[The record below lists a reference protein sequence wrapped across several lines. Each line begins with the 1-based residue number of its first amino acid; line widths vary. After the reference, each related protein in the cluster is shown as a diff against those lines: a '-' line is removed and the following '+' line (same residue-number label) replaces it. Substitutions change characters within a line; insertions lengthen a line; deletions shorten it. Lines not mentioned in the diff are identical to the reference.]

1 MNSATIDKLFLRVAK
16 VQTLSGMTQLTN
28 ATGFF
33 CLHDN
38 FLYLITSRHVVINET
53 LGHHPDVLQLTLHT
67 DALDLRK
74 TAVLS
79 IPLYLAGVP
88 QWIQHPK
95 YQSRADVVAVAINDP
110 QVLNNH
116 FIDTFRTTDIVFPE
130 QNVPI
135 GQEVLILGFPLG
147 FHDTVNHLPVVRSAT
162 IASSFSHPFQGEPC
176 FLTDA
181 RMHRGSSGS
190 PVIAKM
196 PAGSQTVGQAE
207 QKWQLLGIHSSAMDV
222 SDRDHQLD
230 ERLALNTAW
239 YASLIPEMLP
249 KRGDSSAAGKPVGPP
264 PLVKAVNE
272 QRIGG
277 RPPRAAT

>member
-1 MNSATIDKLFLRVAK
+1 MNSATIDRLFLRVAK
-16 VQTLSGMTQLTN
+16 VQTLWGATQLTN

-53 LGHHPDVLQLTLHT
+53 AHHHPDVLQLTLHT

-74 TAVLS
+74 TAELS
-79 IPLYLAGVP
+79 IPLDVAGNP
-88 QWIQHPK
+88 QWLQHPK
-95 YQSRADVVAVAINDP
+95 YLGRADVIAVPINDP
-110 QVLNNH
+110 QVLSSH
-116 FIDTFRTTDIVFPE
+116 FVDTFSTADIVFRE
-130 QNVPI
+130 QIVPI

-147 FHDTVNHLPVVRSAT
+147 FHDTLNHLPVVRRAT
-162 IASSFSHPFQGEPC
+162 IASSFSHPFQGEPY

-190 PVIAKM
+190 PVIAKL
-196 PAGSQTVGQAE
+196 PESQVGGGRE
-207 QKWQLLGIHSSAMDV
+207 PVWQLLGIHSSTMDV
-222 SDRDHQLD
+222 SDRDPSQD

-249 KRGDSSAAGKPVGPP
+249 TRVTSSANWTAIKRRTDATALAFP
-264 PLVKAVNE
+264 ASI
-272 QRIGG
+272 RIIPSE
-277 RPPRAAT
+277 REP